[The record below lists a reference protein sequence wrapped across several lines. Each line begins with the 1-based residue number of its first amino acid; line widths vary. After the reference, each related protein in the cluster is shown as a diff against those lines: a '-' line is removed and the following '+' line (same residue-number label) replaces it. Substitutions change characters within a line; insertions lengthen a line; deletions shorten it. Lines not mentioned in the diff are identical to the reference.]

1 MAKQMIKAVN
11 IHKSFGSL
19 EVLKGVSAEVAAGEI
34 VSVVGPSGAGKT
46 TLLQILGTLDD
57 FTPVPGQESYVEIDG
72 VRTDRLGDRH
82 LSRFRNRNV
91 GFIFQFHRLLPEF
104 DALENVCL
112 PAMIAGRAMREAEKQ
127 AMELLGFMGLTHR
140 AHHLPSELSGGE
152 AQRVAIARALIN
164 HPSVVLADE
173 PSGNLDSHNA
183 DSLHRLFLD
192 LRDRF
197 GQTFVVVTHNPSL
210 ADMADRRFEMRD
222 GVIERI
228 VELRSG
234 AKQTEADDVGR

>member
-1 MAKQMIKAVN
+1 MIKAVN

-164 HPSVVLADE
+164 RPSVVLADE

>member
-1 MAKQMIKAVN
+1 MGKQMIKAVN

-72 VRTDRLGDRH
+72 VRTDRLGDRR

-112 PAMIAGRAMREAEKQ
+112 PAMIAGRAMKEAEKQ

-164 HPSVVLADE
+164 RPSVVLADE

>member
-1 MAKQMIKAVN
+1 MGKQMIKAVN

-72 VRTDRLGDRH
+72 VRTDRLGDRR

-112 PAMIAGRAMREAEKQ
+112 PAMIAGGTLKEAEKR

-164 HPSVVLADE
+164 RPSVVLADE

-228 VELRSG
+228 VELRSR
-234 AKQTEADDVGR
+234 AKQTEADDAGR

>member
-1 MAKQMIKAVN
+1 MIKAVN

-72 VRTDRLGDRH
+72 VRTDRLGDRR

-112 PAMIAGRAMREAEKQ
+112 PAMIAGRAMKEAEKQ

-234 AKQTEADDVGR
+234 AKQTEVDDAGR

>member
-1 MAKQMIKAVN
+1 MIKAVN

>member
-1 MAKQMIKAVN
+1 MIKAVN

-72 VRTDRLGDRH
+72 VRTDRLGDRR

>member
-1 MAKQMIKAVN
+1 MIKAVN

-72 VRTDRLGDRH
+72 VRTDRLGDRR

-112 PAMIAGRAMREAEKQ
+112 PAMIAGRTLKEAEKR

-164 HPSVVLADE
+164 RPSVVLADE

-228 VELRSG
+228 VELRSR
-234 AKQTEADDVGR
+234 AKQTEADDAGR

>member
-1 MAKQMIKAVN
+1 MGKQMIKAVN

-164 HPSVVLADE
+164 RPSVVLADE

>member
-72 VRTDRLGDRH
+72 VRTDRLGDRR

-112 PAMIAGRAMREAEKQ
+112 PAMIAGRTLKEAEKQ
-127 AMELLGFMGLTHR
+127 AMDLLEFMGLTHR

-164 HPSVVLADE
+164 RPSVVLADE
-173 PSGNLDSHNA
+173 PSGNLDSRNA

-222 GVIERI
+222 GVIERT

-234 AKQTEADDVGR
+234 KKQTEAADAGR

>member
-1 MAKQMIKAVN
+1 MIKAVN

-57 FTPVPGQESYVEIDG
+57 FTSVPGQESYVEIDG
-72 VRTDRLGDRH
+72 VRTDRLGDRR

-112 PAMIAGRAMREAEKQ
+112 PAMIAGRTLKEAEKR

-164 HPSVVLADE
+164 RPSVVLADE

-228 VELRSG
+228 VELRSR
-234 AKQTEADDVGR
+234 AKQTEADDAGR

>member
-164 HPSVVLADE
+164 RPSVVLADE

>member
-1 MAKQMIKAVN
+1 MIKAVN

-57 FTPVPGQESYVEIDG
+57 FTSVPGQESYVEIDG
-72 VRTDRLGDRH
+72 VRTDRLGDRR

-112 PAMIAGRAMREAEKQ
+112 PAMIAGRPLKEAEKR

-164 HPSVVLADE
+164 RPSVVLADE

>member
-1 MAKQMIKAVN
+1 M
-11 IHKSFGSL
+11 
-19 EVLKGVSAEVAAGEI
+19 
-34 VSVVGPSGAGKT
+34 
-46 TLLQILGTLDD
+46 
-57 FTPVPGQESYVEIDG
+57 
-72 VRTDRLGDRH
+72 
-82 LSRFRNRNV
+82 
-91 GFIFQFHRLLPEF
+91 
-104 DALENVCL
+104 
-112 PAMIAGRAMREAEKQ
+112 
-127 AMELLGFMGLTHR
+127 
-140 AHHLPSELSGGE
+140 
-152 AQRVAIARALIN
+152 
-164 HPSVVLADE
+164 LADE

-234 AKQTEADDVGR
+234 AKADGGGRCRTIETIERRRTRQ

>member
-72 VRTDRLGDRH
+72 VRTDRLGDRR

-164 HPSVVLADE
+164 RPSVVLADE

>member
-1 MAKQMIKAVN
+1 MIKAVN

-57 FTPVPGQESYVEIDG
+57 FTSVPGQESYVEIDG
-72 VRTDRLGDRH
+72 VRTDRLGDRR
-82 LSRFRNRNV
+82 LSRFRNHNV

-112 PAMIAGRAMREAEKQ
+112 PAMIAGRPLKEAEKR

-164 HPSVVLADE
+164 RPSVVLADE

>member
-1 MAKQMIKAVN
+1 MIKAVN

-72 VRTDRLGDRH
+72 VRTDRLGDRR

-112 PAMIAGRAMREAEKQ
+112 PAMIAGRTLKEAEKQ
-127 AMELLGFMGLTHR
+127 AMDLLEFMGLTHR

-164 HPSVVLADE
+164 RPSVVLADE
-173 PSGNLDSHNA
+173 PSGNLDSRNA

-222 GVIERI
+222 GVIERT

-234 AKQTEADDVGR
+234 KKQTEAADAGR

>member
-1 MAKQMIKAVN
+1 MTKQMIKAVN

-57 FTPVPGQESYVEIDG
+57 FTPVSGQESYVEIDG
-72 VRTDRLGDRH
+72 VRTDRLGDRR

-164 HPSVVLADE
+164 RPSVVLADE

-234 AKQTEADDVGR
+234 AKQTEADDAGR

>member
-1 MAKQMIKAVN
+1 MIKAVN
-11 IHKSFGSL
+11 IHKFFGSL

-72 VRTDRLGDRH
+72 VRTDRLGDRR

-164 HPSVVLADE
+164 RPSVVLADE

>member
-72 VRTDRLGDRH
+72 VRTDRLGDRR

-112 PAMIAGRAMREAEKQ
+112 PAMIAGRAMKEAEKQ

-164 HPSVVLADE
+164 RPSVVLADE

>member
-1 MAKQMIKAVN
+1 MIKAVN

-152 AQRVAIARALIN
+152 AQRVAIARALTN
-164 HPSVVLADE
+164 RPSVVLADE

>member
-1 MAKQMIKAVN
+1 MIKAVN

-72 VRTDRLGDRH
+72 VRTDRLGDRR

-112 PAMIAGRAMREAEKQ
+112 PAMIAGRTLKEAEKR
-127 AMELLGFMGLTHR
+127 AVELLGFMGLTHR

-164 HPSVVLADE
+164 RPSVVLADE

-228 VELRSG
+228 VELRSR
-234 AKQTEADDVGR
+234 AKQTEADDAGR

>member
-1 MAKQMIKAVN
+1 MTKQMIKAVN

-57 FTPVPGQESYVEIDG
+57 FTSVPGQESYVEIDG
-72 VRTDRLGDRH
+72 VRTDRLGDRR
-82 LSRFRNRNV
+82 LSRFRNHNV

-112 PAMIAGRAMREAEKQ
+112 PAMIAGRPLKEAEKR

-164 HPSVVLADE
+164 RPSVVLADE

>member
-72 VRTDRLGDRH
+72 VRTDRLGDRR

-112 PAMIAGRAMREAEKQ
+112 PAMIAGRAMKEAEKQ

>member
-1 MAKQMIKAVN
+1 MIKAVN

-72 VRTDRLGDRH
+72 VRTDRLGDRR

-112 PAMIAGRAMREAEKQ
+112 PAMIAGGTLKEAEKQ

-222 GVIERI
+222 GVIDRI
-228 VELRSG
+228 VELCSG
-234 AKQTEADDVGR
+234 VKQSEADDAGR

>member
-1 MAKQMIKAVN
+1 MIKAVN

-72 VRTDRLGDRH
+72 VRTDRLGDRR

-164 HPSVVLADE
+164 RPSVVLADE

>member
-1 MAKQMIKAVN
+1 M
-11 IHKSFGSL
+11 
-19 EVLKGVSAEVAAGEI
+19 
-34 VSVVGPSGAGKT
+34 
-46 TLLQILGTLDD
+46 
-57 FTPVPGQESYVEIDG
+57 PGQESYVEIDG
-72 VRTDRLGDRH
+72 VRTDRLGDRR

-112 PAMIAGRAMREAEKQ
+112 PAMIAGRTLKEAEKR
-127 AMELLGFMGLTHR
+127 AVELLGFMGLTHR

-164 HPSVVLADE
+164 RPSVVLADE

-228 VELRSG
+228 VELRSR
-234 AKQTEADDVGR
+234 AKQTEADDAGR

>member
-1 MAKQMIKAVN
+1 MIKAVN

-72 VRTDRLGDRH
+72 VRTDRLGDRR

-112 PAMIAGRAMREAEKQ
+112 PAMIAGRTLKEAEKR
-127 AMELLGFMGLTHR
+127 AVELLGFMGLTHR
-140 AHHLPSELSGGE
+140 AHHQPSELSGGE

-164 HPSVVLADE
+164 RPSVVLADE

-228 VELRSG
+228 VELRSR
-234 AKQTEADDVGR
+234 AKQTEADDAGR

>member
-1 MAKQMIKAVN
+1 MIKAVN

-57 FTPVPGQESYVEIDG
+57 FTPVSGQEPYVEIDG
-72 VRTDRLGDRH
+72 VRTDRLGDRR

-112 PAMIAGRAMREAEKQ
+112 PAMIAGRTLKEAEKR